1 MHLII
6 LGISF
11 IITSLLAA
19 LDYTGLNLFGVCS
32 ISTSNKN
39 NYAGIV
45 IVFIF
50 IGIEFYTFYFLRKS
64 IPAIKSKDSLL

>member
-6 LGISF
+6 LTIAI
-11 IITSLLAA
+11 IITVLLIT

-32 ISTSNKN
+32 ISTSNRS
-39 NYAGIV
+39 NYVGIV
-45 IVFIF
+45 FVFIF

-64 IPAIKSKDSLL
+64 IPTIKSKDSLL